1 MTRNLRPRHVATAFV
16 LLLPVLLGACGGAYP
31 NSTFTNLTEFNRDLT
46 SLWNVMIG
54 WGTFVFLFVELLLVY
69 AIWRYR
75 RRPGGPE
82 PEHVH
87 GNTKLEIAWTLLPA
101 VILVFIAVPTVRTI
115 WKYQSGAPEGALQVD
130 VIGHQWW
137 WEFRYPQYD
146 IVTANEL
153 YLPTNRA
160 VNFSLRTADVIHSF
174 WIPQLGGK
182 RDLVSNRTNYL
193 WFTPDST
200 GAMAFNGSCNEYC
213 GTSHANMR
221 FRAFTVAPEDFER
234 WAAHQRGNA
243 VFPAAATTPGTP
255 GSSTGAA
262 MAAIVPQSQDS
273 SAAAAPA
280 ASPGFVFPQD
290 RLPVHVTP
298 QTAIPSTVSF
308 PENLLAAGDAQR
320 GFELYSRSLCIGCH
334 RIQGNA
340 RSQARTGPD
349 LTHVASRLTIGAGLF
364 PNDARHLAH
373 WIKNARAM
381 KPGVL
386 MPTVGVNQYDPV
398 LKTNV
403 VQAAGLTDE
412 QIADIV
418 AYLMT
423 LK

>member
-1 MTRNLRPRHVATAFV
+1 MTRNIRPRHTATALV
-16 LLLPVLLGACGGAYP
+16 LLLPLLIGACGGEYP

-46 SLWNVMIG
+46 SLWNVMLG
-54 WGTFVFLFVELLLVY
+54 WGTFVFIFVEVLLVY

-101 VILVFIAVPTVRTI
+101 VILVFIAVPTVRVI

-200 GAMAFNGSCNEYC
+200 GPMAFNGTCNEYC

-243 VFPAAATTPGTP
+243 VFPLAAATPGTP
-255 GSSTGAA
+255 GGTSGGAMAA
-262 MAAIVPQSQDS
+262 MAPQGQDT
-273 SAAAAPA
+273 AAAPPA
-280 ASPGFVFPQD
+280 PSQGFVFPADQIP
-290 RLPVHVTP
+290 RHVTP
-298 QTAIPSTVSF
+298 HTGIPSTVSF

-320 GFELYSRSLCIGCH
+320 GHQLYSRSLCIGCH
-334 RIQGNA
+334 TIRGNPMS
-340 RSQARTGPD
+340 RGVTGPD
-349 LTHVASRLTIGAGLF
+349 LTHIASRLTIGAGLY

-381 KPGVL
+381 KPGAL
-386 MPTVGVNQYDPV
+386 MPTVGANQYDPV
-398 LKTNV
+398 LKANV
-403 VQAAGLTDE
+403 LPAASLTDE